1 MKRVRSFLV
10 AGLLMLAIPTAVV
23 LAAKPATTGLDNAMT
38 HADKTLPANGGNDQP
53 DTPDAQGEGQGERPH
68 NHGWFVSQAAQDH
81 STTGRAHGEAV
92 SAIAR
97 GSQGKPDSAD

>member
-1 MKRVRSFLV
+1 MKRLRSFLV

-23 LAAKPATTGLDNAMT
+23 LAAKPTTTGLDNAMT
-38 HADKTLPANGGNDQP
+38 HASKTLPANGGSNRP
-53 DTPDAQGEGQGERPH
+53 DTGQVETQGERPH
-68 NHGWFVSQAAQDH
+68 NHGWFVSQVARDH